1 AGDCQLSQIAR
12 DGGRVLVLH
21 DFPDLFRALDPA
33 ARKRQGVWAAITE
46 RRLDVDE
53 PLRKWLEGP
62 PPPRIPARPP
72 HGAPG
77 AAVTAPSSDGVGP
90 RALPLEL
97 PVLARDLD
105 GGLVGVGPAQREKRP
120 GQPTGRERG
129 DLPGRL
135 DHGKR
140 NRPSRRIGGD
150 RAELFNDP
158 LDDLAVRVA
167 ERHRALAAHAV
178 EVAPTLDVV
187 DVVALRPGDER
198 ILDEPVP
205 TTPETQPDV
214 LSCQVSQ
221 RVRGTSLQG
230 IAPVCDDWVTG
241 PYAVGWSPSRGGR
254 TSFQKGRGA
263 IPLTHGLAA
272 L

>member
-1 AGDCQLSQIAR
+1 MGS
-12 DGGRVLVLH
+12 
-21 DFPDLFRALDPA
+21 
-33 ARKRQGVWAAITE
+33 E
-46 RRLDVDE
+46 E
-53 PLRKWLEGP
+53 PWEP
-62 PPPRIPARPP
+62 PPPGKTLYFDPCPLSFQYWR
-72 HGAPG
+72 
-77 AAVTAPSSDGVGP
+77 AVFTAGS
-90 RALPLEL
+90 
-97 PVLARDLD
+97 
-105 GGLVGVGPAQREKRP
+105 VGVVPRHAGKGP

-198 ILDEPVP
+198 IL
-205 TTPETQPDV
+205 
-214 LSCQVSQ
+214 
-221 RVRGTSLQG
+221 
-230 IAPVCDDWVTG
+230 
-241 PYAVGWSPSRGGR
+241 
-254 TSFQKGRGA
+254 
-263 IPLTHGLAA
+263 
-272 L
+272 